1 MYKYEIILYWS
12 DEDGAFVTEVPQ
24 LPGCM
29 AHCATQ
35 EDALREAQK
44 AIELWIETATEF
56 GDPIPE
62 PKRAATYAGLA
73 V

>member
-12 DEDGAFVTEVPQ
+12 EEDGAFVAEVPQ

-29 AHCATQ
+29 AHGATQ

-56 GDPIPE
+56 WDPIPE
-62 PKRAATYAGLA
+62 PKGRRLMLA
-73 V
+73 